1 MNSRP
6 TKTAN
11 TMKANEVTAELI
23 GKRCK
28 SIFTGLMV
36 SGVIEETN
44 ITEYTAEVKVRFDE
58 PHRWGDDIYHYD
70 WSHARLSDDW
80 GSLQHL
86 EIIDDG
92 YNTIMVTFNEPIR
105 GIDQMFVMDYKTWGV
120 VNLKEW
126 IDNYDTSRFTQ
137 ISERRAI
144 ITSEINMECIEEW
157 LRKNTSIHTIEKM
170 I

>member
-1 MNSRP
+1 
-6 TKTAN
+6 
-11 TMKANEVTAELI
+11 MKSTEVNKEII

-36 SGVIEETN
+36 SGIIEDIN

-58 PHRWGDDIYHYD
+58 PHRWGDDTYRYD
-70 WSHARLSDDW
+70 WSHARLSDDF
-80 GSLQHL
+80 GSLHHL

-92 YNTIMVTFNEPIR
+92 YNTTMVTFDEPIR
-105 GIDQMFVMDYKTWGV
+105 SIDQMFVMDYKNWGV

-137 ISERRAI
+137 ISERRAV
-144 ITSEINMECIEEW
+144 ITSEVNIEHIEEW
-157 LRKNTSIHTIEKM
+157 LRKNTSIRTIEKLV
-170 I
+170 